1 MPPVPPSRVESRRV
15 ADDYASAL
23 LAGWGPRVAGA
34 ETGGDA
40 IHPSIE
46 WARSGAMALTGFP
59 EGPPRLAPG
68 PLAACARGASLA
80 LARLAGDRWA
90 QGLDGAA
97 LLGERAALYGFERRG
112 GVSPGGSCRLLRAAD
127 GWIAVNLARP
137 DDRALLPAWLGE
149 GDTRDPWRFATGR
162 ILGRA
167 AAEVV
172 ERARMLGLPVAAAVD
187 PPAKAPAWCR
197 IAAVGTAVA
206 RRPDELPRVVD
217 LSALWAGPLCTH
229 LLARA
234 GARVVKVESTARP
247 DGARLGPA
255 AFFDLMNCGKASVA
269 LDFGSEAGR
278 SRLRR
283 LVADADIVV
292 ESARP
297 RALRQLGIDAERQVA
312 TARGLTWVSITGY
325 GRRPPQGDWVA
336 FGDDAAV
343 AAGLAM
349 ATGRPGEGPIFCG
362 DAIADPLAGLHAAVA
377 ALASWRAGGGH
388 LLDVPICDGVAHA
401 LAFAP
406 ASSGGSVRAVGAAG
420 DAAWEVVAG
429 AECARVAAPRSRQ
442 AAGRAARLGADTER
456 ILREL
461 TPTC

>member
-1 MPPVPPSRVESRRV
+1 
-15 ADDYASAL
+15 
-23 LAGWGPRVAGA
+23 
-34 ETGGDA
+34 
-40 IHPSIE
+40 
-46 WARSGAMALTGFP
+46 MALTGFP
-59 EGPPRLAPG
+59 DAPPRLAPG
-68 PLAACARGASLA
+68 PLAACARGATLA

-90 QGLDGAA
+90 PGLDGAA
-97 LLGERAALYGFERRG
+97 LLGERAALHGFERRG
-112 GVSPGGSCRLLRAAD
+112 AVSPGGSCRLLRAVD

-149 GDTRDPWRFATGR
+149 GDTRDPWRFAAERTR
-162 ILGRA
+162 GRA
-167 AAEVV
+167 AAEIV
-172 ERARMLGLPVAAAVD
+172 ERARLLGLPAAVAVD
-187 PPAKAPAWCR
+187 PPAEAPAWCR
-197 IAAVGTAVA
+197 VAAVGTAVA
-206 RRPDELPRVVD
+206 RRPDEVPRVVD

-247 DGARLGPA
+247 DGARLG
-255 AFFDLMNCGKASVA
+255 VA

-283 LVADADIVV
+283 LVAAADIVV

-312 TARGLTWVSITGY
+312 TTPGLTWVSITGY
-325 GRRPPQGDWVA
+325 GRRPPEGDWVA

-343 AAGLAM
+343 AGGLAM

-377 ALASWRAGGGH
+377 ALASWRVGGGQ
-388 LLDVPICDGVAHA
+388 LLDLSLRDGVAHV
-401 LAFAP
+401 LAFAR
-406 ASSGGSVRAVGAAG
+406 ASSGASVRAVGAAG
-420 DAAWEVVAG
+420 DDAWEVVAG
-429 AECARVAAPRSRQ
+429 AERARVAPPRSRR
-442 AAGRAARLGADTER
+442 AAGRAAHLGADTER

-461 TPTC
+461 TPAC

>member
-1 MPPVPPSRVESRRV
+1 
-15 ADDYASAL
+15 
-23 LAGWGPRVAGA
+23 
-34 ETGGDA
+34 
-40 IHPSIE
+40 
-46 WARSGAMALTGFP
+46 MALTGFP
-59 EGPPRLAPG
+59 DGPPRLAPG
-68 PLAACARGASLA
+68 PLAACARGATLA
-80 LARLAGDRWA
+80 IARLAGDRWA
-90 QGLDGAA
+90 PGLDGAA
-97 LLGERAALYGFERRG
+97 LLGERAAIRGLVRRG
-112 GVSPGGSCRLLRAAD
+112 AVSPGGSCRLLRATD

-149 GDTRDPWRFATGR
+149 GDNRDPWRFAMER
-162 ILGRA
+162 IRGRA

-172 ERARMLGLPVAAAVD
+172 ERARLLGLPAAVAVD
-187 PPAKAPAWCR
+187 PPAEAPAWCR
-197 IAAVGTAVA
+197 VASVGTPVP
-206 RRPDELPRVVD
+206 RRPDDVPRVVD

-255 AFFDLMNCGKASVA
+255 AFFDLMNHGKASVA

-283 LVADADIVV
+283 LVAAADIVV

-312 TARGLTWVSITGY
+312 TTPGLTWVSLTGY
-325 GRRPPQGDWVA
+325 GRRPPEGDWVA

-362 DAIADPLAGLHAAVA
+362 DAIADALAGLHAAVA
-377 ALASWRAGGGH
+377 ALASWRTGGGH
-388 LLDVPICDGVAHA
+388 LLDLPLRDGVAHA

-406 ASSGGSVRAVGAAG
+406 ASSGARLRAVGAPGA
-420 DAAWEVVAG
+420 DAWEVVAG
-429 AECARVAAPRSRQ
+429 SERARVAPPRAR
-442 AAGRAARLGADTER
+442 AVPGRAARLGAHTDR

-461 TPTC
+461 APSC